1 MNPNILVG
9 MDGSDDAGVLRLSHD
24 LCLVQTADFITP
36 VVDDPYQF
44 GCIAA
49 ANSLSDVYAMGGT
62 PISALNLVCYDSCNL
77 EPADLQQILQGGLD
91 TAAKAGAT
99 VLGGHT
105 VEAPEMKYGLAVTG
119 IVPENRIVRNV
130 GARPGDLLVLTKP
143 LGIGIIATA
152 NKADMSPDDAMAQAT
167 RLMMTLND
175 RAARLMVEFN
185 AHGATD
191 ITGFGLVGHALE
203 MVGNGDITFDFYMK
217 EIPYLHASL
226 ELASMGLIPGGAYSN
241 RQHAGERVLF
251 PEDVSD
257 DLKMIFFDPQTS
269 GGLLIAL
276 PPETAPAFIT
286 AFNADSDIEAC
297 IVGTV
302 TPRQDVRI
310 RFS

>member
-1 MNPNILVG
+1 
-9 MDGSDDAGVLRLSHD
+9 MDGSDDAGVLRLSD
-24 LCLVQTADFITP
+24 ELCLVQTADFITP

-91 TAAKAGAT
+91 TATRAGAT

-119 IVPENRIVRNV
+119 IVPENRIIRNV
-130 GARPGDLLVLTKP
+130 GARPGDILVLTKP

-152 NKADMSPDDAMAQAT
+152 NKVDMAPSGAMDKAT
-167 RLMMTLND
+167 ELMMTLND
-175 RAARLMVEFN
+175 TAARLMVEYN

-203 MVGNGDITFDFYMK
+203 MIGNDGITFIFHMK
-217 EIPYLHASL
+217 DIPYLEAAL
-226 ELASMGLIPGGAYSN
+226 ELASMGLIPGGAYNN
-241 RQHAGERVLF
+241 RQHAGNRVVF
-251 PEDVSD
+251 PENTSD

-276 PPETAPAFIT
+276 SPETATAFIA
-286 AFNADSDIEAC
+286 AFNDVSPNEAR

-302 TPRQDVRI
+302 TQRQDVAI
-310 RFS
+310 RFD